1 MSATQ
6 TTEVTSTFRRTPAYR
21 YVRVADRLPIDI
33 DRTKDLFEVLLRC
46 ASSTPRRRY
55 MVAGVLQP

>member
-33 DRTKDLFEVLLRC
+33 DRTKDLLRSCCRC
-46 ASSTPRRRY
+46 ASSTPPARY